1 MAGVYAVRA
10 RVVLCAPRRWRSCE
24 RGQRSRALQGKPEHS
39 GIFYRLCVLGPVA
52 KNVCFRFQQLWA
64 ARRSRANRRPCA
76 PAHGRV
82 DRRNTRRNMALSVT
96 AAPELLDFVATGD
109 NDEQEVAI
117 GLLAELASSAYG
129 QDGVMLGEI
138 VRDTG
143 GVVSTAAVDCTLFLV
158 CTALS
163 MYMPRAPI
171 TCACACNMCMH
182 MCMCMCMCMHMSC
195 TCTCV
200 CACACACTCHVHTG
214 APIAAARH
222 RLGADQVR
230 HAAAAGQSML

>member
-1 MAGVYAVRA
+1 
-10 RVVLCAPRRWRSCE
+10 
-24 RGQRSRALQGKPEHS
+24 
-39 GIFYRLCVLGPVA
+39 
-52 KNVCFRFQQLWA
+52 
-64 ARRSRANRRPCA
+64 
-76 PAHGRV
+76 
-82 DRRNTRRNMALSVT
+82 MALSVT

-143 GVVSTAAVDCTLFLV
+143 GVVSTAPVDCTLFLV

-171 TCACACNMCMH
+171 TYMPRAPI
-182 MCMCMCMCMHMSC
+182 
-195 TCTCV
+195 TCT
-200 CACACACTCHVHTG
+200 CTCHVHTG

>member
-1 MAGVYAVRA
+1 
-10 RVVLCAPRRWRSCE
+10 
-24 RGQRSRALQGKPEHS
+24 
-39 GIFYRLCVLGPVA
+39 
-52 KNVCFRFQQLWA
+52 
-64 ARRSRANRRPCA
+64 
-76 PAHGRV
+76 
-82 DRRNTRRNMALSVT
+82 MALSVT

-143 GVVSTAAVDCTLFLV
+143 GVVSTAPVDCTLFLV

-171 TCACACNMCMH
+171 TC
-182 MCMCMCMCMHMSC
+182 
-195 TCTCV
+195 
-200 CACACACTCHVHTG
+200 TCHVHTG
-214 APIAAARH
+214 APIAAARY